1 MSTLELRNQI
11 HQYVDQADDVF
22 LKMVYAMSQTYK
34 NDIAGYGV
42 DGLPI
47 TSEGLKKSVLAASQ
61 RVKSGDY
68 ITQESIE
75 TDTEQL

>member
-22 LKMVYAMSQTYK
+22 LKMVYAMSKAYK
-34 NDIAGYGV
+34 NNIAGYSVEGS
-42 DGLPI
+42 PI
-47 TSEGLKKSVLAASQ
+47 TTEDLKKRVLAASK
-61 RVKSGDY
+61 RVKSGDF

-75 TDTEQL
+75 NEIE

>member
-22 LKMVYAMSQTYK
+22 LKMVYAMSKAYK
-34 NDIAGYGV
+34 NNIAGYGV
-42 DGLPI
+42 DGSPI
-47 TSEGLKKSVLAASQ
+47 STEDLKKRVSAASQ
-61 RVKSGDY
+61 RVKSGDF

-75 TDTEQL
+75 TETEKW